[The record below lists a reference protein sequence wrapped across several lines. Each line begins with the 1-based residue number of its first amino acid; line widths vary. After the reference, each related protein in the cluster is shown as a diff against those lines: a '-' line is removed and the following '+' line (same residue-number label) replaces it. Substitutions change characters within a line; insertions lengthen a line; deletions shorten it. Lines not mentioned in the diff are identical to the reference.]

1 MNRLSDYQT
10 FLTQFL
16 RNYETTGSVIP
27 SGRALGSALCRYV
40 GDGGAPQK
48 ILEAGPGTGAVTGCI
63 IDRLRHDDQLWM
75 VELNPTFAAHLRSAF
90 KDKPAFREAASRC
103 HLIEG
108 SVQQLG
114 PRRTAVR
121 SRHLGPAAQQ
131 FLVRRTCSDILQ
143 AYAKLLKPGGILSFF
158 QYILIRPAKMFVSA
172 GPERDRLKGVGE
184 AIEGMLGEREFAREW
199 VWVNVPPAWVHH
211 IQILITKTKSKSD
224 RERYRSWCVYS
235 ASSLF
240 VMLQDLLG
248 CDLRAIQCRPLRR
261 RRLSQQCLQRVA
273 PVPAQQILLLDEL
286 RPQVP
291 SASP

>member
-1 MNRLSDYQT
+1 VNRLSDYQT

-16 RNYETTGSVIP
+16 RNYNTTGSVIP

-40 GDGGAPQK
+40 GQGSGPQK

-75 VELNPTFAAHLRSAF
+75 VELNPTFAAHLRTAF
-90 KDKPAFREAASRC
+90 KEKPAYRDAASRC

-114 PRRTAVR
+114 
-121 SRHLGPAAQQ
+121 HEGE
-131 FLVRRTCSDILQ
+131 FDLVISGLPLNNFSSDDVQTILQ
-143 AYAKLLKPGGILSFF
+143 AYAKLLKPGGVLSFF
-158 QYILIRPAKMFVSA
+158 QYILIRPAKMFVST

-211 IQILITKTKSKSD
+211 I
-224 RERYRSWCVYS
+224 R
-235 ASSLF
+235 F
-240 VMLQDLLG
+240 
-248 CDLRAIQCRPLRR
+248 
-261 RRLSQQCLQRVA
+261 
-273 PVPAQQILLLDEL
+273 
-286 RPQVP
+286 
-291 SASP
+291 

>member
-16 RNYETTGSVIP
+16 RNYNTTGSVIP

-40 GDGGAPQK
+40 GQGSGPQK

-63 IDRLRHDDQLWM
+63 IERLRYEDQLWM
-75 VELNPTFAAHLRSAF
+75 VELNPTFAAHLRTAF
-90 KDKPAFREAASRC
+90 KEKPAYRDAASRC

-114 PRRTAVR
+114 NE
-121 SRHLGPAAQQ
+121 GE
-131 FLVRRTCSDILQ
+131 FDLVISGLPLNNFSSDDVQTILQ

-158 QYILIRPAKMFVSA
+158 QYILIRPAKMFVST
-172 GPERDRLKGVGE
+172 GPERDRLKGVGD

-211 IQILITKTKSKSD
+211 I
-224 RERYRSWCVYS
+224 R
-235 ASSLF
+235 F
-240 VMLQDLLG
+240 
-248 CDLRAIQCRPLRR
+248 
-261 RRLSQQCLQRVA
+261 
-273 PVPAQQILLLDEL
+273 
-286 RPQVP
+286 
-291 SASP
+291 